1 MGLEAVKKEM
11 AKENDDIDAIKSR
24 MGAILDDFICDA
36 RSIAIYFPSFT
47 GITSS
52 PMSALPVVIA
62 RSPLSSV
69 FCVCTSLYKLA
80 YARAMGL
87 DLAIHRGFLPITYQ
101 YKS

>member
-36 RSIAIYFPSFT
+36 RSITIYFPSFT

-52 PMSALPVVIA
+52 PMSVLPVVTA
-62 RSPLSSV
+62 QSLHLF
-69 FCVCTSLYKLA
+69 FCVCTGLYKLA
-80 YARAMGL
+80 YAK
-87 DLAIHRGFLPITYQ
+87 AISDRR
-101 YKS
+101 